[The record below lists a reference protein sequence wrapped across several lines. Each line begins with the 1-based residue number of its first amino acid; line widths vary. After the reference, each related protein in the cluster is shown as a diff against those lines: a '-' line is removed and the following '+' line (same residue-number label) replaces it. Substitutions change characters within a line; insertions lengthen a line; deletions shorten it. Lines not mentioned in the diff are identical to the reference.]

1 MRRTHAFVI
10 AVVLAVAAV
19 AGLFAVSRTAQLGA
33 ATRTQVPARQLV
45 ARNRQLDRIERA
57 LLAQAQGSRQGVT
70 QAAAQAPTIYVRP
83 KSIVRVVHRAG
94 GEHENEAEGDGGF
107 GD

>member
-1 MRRTHAFVI
+1 MRRIHTFVV

-19 AGLFAVSRTAQLGA
+19 AGLFAVSRTTQLGA
-33 ATRTQVPARQLV
+33 ATRTQVPARQLA

-57 LLAQAQGSRQGVT
+57 LLAQARRSPHAAT

-83 KSIVRVVHRAG
+83 KPIVRVVRHAG
-94 GEHENEAEGDGGF
+94 GEHENERERGGF
-107 GD
+107 DD